1 MNPYESRPGVAD
13 SCVHPYDSGVLIA
26 EVLGREGELD
36 CVLAFLDGVPGAAS
50 ALVLEGEA
58 GIGKTT
64 LWNEAVAEAAR
75 RSHVVLC
82 ARPVEAEATLP
93 FAGLIDLLDG
103 VSDEVLSGLP
113 APQRRAVES
122 AILRTEPTG
131 APGDQIA
138 VSLGF
143 LSILRALSRGN
154 SVVVAVDDLQWLDA
168 PSARVL
174 SYAFRRL
181 AGEPVALVVSRRPG
195 DDPLELKRPPVPG
208 RLVRVI
214 VGPLPVAALDL
225 LLRGRLDLALPPPG
239 LLAVHERTGGSPL
252 YALEVGRALIAGGSL
267 DLGEALPLTATLGGL
282 IEQRI
287 RRLSNEARDLLLMV
301 SALWRPLAA
310 AFPSHGVQLSEAIE
324 SGLLVRDGDRLAF
337 GHPIFGSVVYAHA
350 SASRRRGVHRLLA
363 DMLDDPE
370 ERALHL
376 ALAADSPDE
385 GVATVLEEAAR
396 RAAARGAPDQA
407 AQLAEQACR
416 LTSYEWAGAGVRRRL
431 ASAHYHVL
439 AGDGHRAEAIL
450 RELIARVPA
459 GRDRAEAFATLA
471 NLSRGIPEVIEL
483 CRNAIAEAGD
493 DLALRARLELILGWA
508 ECLAGEGYPA
518 WERRA
523 AAAVEL
529 AEQAAD
535 GDMLALA
542 LSGLAYSRARLGLG
556 VEPELIERV
565 LRLDPDGDVV
575 VLGES
580 PRAML
585 GLALAPD
592 APDEGRALLEE
603 ALARAAERG
612 LFTVEWQ
619 AARYLATLE
628 CQAGNFLAAER
639 HAARAVEL
647 ARQLD
652 VWNAIPLSLS
662 GAAIVDAYR
671 GRVDA
676 CRRHAEETAASAR
689 STGDVLS
696 VIISEHALG
705 LLALSLGDA
714 ATAHHHLGP
723 LLEVCSMGFV
733 VSRMCWVLP
742 DEIAALTV
750 LGEVPSAEALLRE
763 LEEQADRLDHARMRA
778 IAGRCR
784 ALVEAARGELGAAL
798 ASAERAVAELEN
810 LPDPFEC
817 ARGKLVQGAILR
829 RMRRRGP
836 ARTALEEARSI
847 FDEVGAPLWTR
858 RAEKELARLGGRAA
872 SPTTLTATEQR
883 VAEMAAAGHTN
894 AEVAAALFLSPK
906 TVEANLSRTFRK
918 LGLRSR
924 RELARALPVHGSE

>member
-1 MNPYESRPGVAD
+1 M
-13 SCVHPYDSGVLIA
+13 
-26 EVLGREGELD
+26 
-36 CVLAFLDGVPGAAS
+36 
-50 ALVLEGEA
+50 
-58 GIGKTT
+58 
-64 LWNEAVAEAAR
+64 LW
-75 RSHVVLC
+75 
-82 ARPVEAEATLP
+82 
-93 FAGLIDLLDG
+93 
-103 VSDEVLSGLP
+103 
-113 APQRRAVES
+113 
-122 AILRTEPTG
+122 
-131 APGDQIA
+131 
-138 VSLGF
+138 
-143 LSILRALSRGN
+143 
-154 SVVVAVDDLQWLDA
+154 
-168 PSARVL
+168 
-174 SYAFRRL
+174 YAFRRL

-810 LPDPFEC
+810 LPDRFEC

-847 FDEVGAPLWTR
+847 FEEVGAPLWTR
-858 RAEKELARLGGRAA
+858 RCREGARPARRTGRLRRPRSPPQSSESPKWLLPATRMRKLPPPCSSARRPSKPIFPGPFASSAYARAGNSRVRYPYTDPSKPVRGRSASSRRQQNVHRRHGRHRRCGLGSASGLRSLGRHRPPRSPHRAVPAADRGRLARLGRDEPLDEVERSLRDLLPAVVDG
-872 SPTTLTATEQR
+872 QR
-883 VAEMAAAGHTN
+883 VAAVGHLLDLGD
-894 AEVAAALFLSPK
+894 AWVALLPLVGGVGDRPGNRVVLLPDEDQQRATIGVLRVGLQ
-906 TVEANLSRTFRK
+906 
-918 LGLRSR
+918 LGR
-924 RELARALPVHGSE
+924 GG